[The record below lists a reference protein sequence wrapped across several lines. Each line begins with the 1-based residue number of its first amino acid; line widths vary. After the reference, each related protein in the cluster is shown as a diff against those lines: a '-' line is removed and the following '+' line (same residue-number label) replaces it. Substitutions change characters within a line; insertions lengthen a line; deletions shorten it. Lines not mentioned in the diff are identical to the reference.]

1 MLDLKM
7 KKKMM
12 MMNIMMIIV
21 MEIIDMLKQIEKIDL

>member
-7 KKKMM
+7 KKKM